1 MKGKSLDTEMV
12 VKNEPRKRYFKTMF
26 KINIL
31 TNPISLFIVFLA
43 ILGIVSAV
51 KKNQAFNDEGGKK
64 SQTKRKFRPAPHSTL
79 VA

>member
-1 MKGKSLDTEMV
+1 MV

-51 KKNQAFNDEGGKK
+51 KRIKHLM
-64 SQTKRKFRPAPHSTL
+64 TKVGRKAKQNANSGQHL
-79 VA
+79 IAHW